1 MSIAQ
6 KLKWKRALSTLR
18 FTYEEHDYIKE
29 VCSAI
34 AADFQAYYE
43 QYCAANQIDLEK
55 LNREHSERLSGLYE
69 REGEQDSEKADN
81 AQIDDPGDAAMVLH
95 DESSDLGDE
104 GEQRGEEEN
113 EYKMTADETAVHNSF
128 SKLFKQIA
136 LKIHPDKISPDLSDE
151 QRQTTVRMFTEA
163 NKAFEE
169 KKYYILLDIAD
180 KLEISAPK
188 NYGQQARWM
197 KKEVGKVQEE
207 VKKAKNTYNYSFSEA
222 ETDEQRD
229 LVMKRFVK
237 QLFGV

>member
-34 AADFQAYYE
+34 AADFQEYYE

-81 AQIDDPGDAAMVLH
+81 AQIDDPGDTAMVLH
-95 DESSDLGDE
+95 DESSDLGGE
-104 GEQRGEEEN
+104 GEQGGEEEN

-128 SKLFKQIA
+128 SKLFRQIA
-136 LKIHPDKISPDLSDE
+136 LKIHPDKISPDLSEE
-151 QRQTTVRMFTEA
+151 QRQATVRMFTEA

-197 KKEVGKVQEE
+197 KKEVAKIQEE

-222 ETDEQRD
+222 ETDEQKD
-229 LVMKRFVK
+229 IVMKRFVK

>member
-1 MSIAQ
+1 M
-6 KLKWKRALSTLR
+6 LS
-18 FTYEEHDYIKE
+18 
-29 VCSAI
+29 
-34 AADFQAYYE
+34 
-43 QYCAANQIDLEK
+43 
-55 LNREHSERLSGLYE
+55 
-69 REGEQDSEKADN
+69 
-81 AQIDDPGDAAMVLH
+81 
-95 DESSDLGDE
+95 
-104 GEQRGEEEN
+104 
-113 EYKMTADETAVHNSF
+113 
-128 SKLFKQIA
+128 FKQIA

-197 KKEVGKVQEE
+197 KKEVRKIQEE

-229 LVMKRFVK
+229 IVMKRFVK

>member
-1 MSIAQ
+1 MKNTTTLKKCALRLPQTFKNTMSNIV
-6 KLKWKRALSTLR
+6 LPTRS
-18 FTYEEHDYIKE
+18 
-29 VCSAI
+29 
-34 AADFQAYYE
+34 
-43 QYCAANQIDLEK
+43 DLEK

-69 REGEQDSEKADN
+69 REGEQHSEKADN

-95 DESSDLGDE
+95 DESSDLGGE

-197 KKEVGKVQEE
+197 KKEVRKIQEE

-229 LVMKRFVK
+229 IVYEKVR
-237 QLFGV
+237 